1 MDTIGE
7 SVPPC
12 VYTIDDS
19 VPAGTFVEQSPVGGA
34 VIDDDGLLHLL
45 NDPVDEPPLGVS
57 DLDDDHASSVATT
70 ELDISDA
77 EPGDGADVHYGTT
90 TLDDIDP
97 RFVRM
102 HRDWWLGISGVVDL
116 RPFGP
121 GEDATSAKV
130 HTYCSYTIGRLVGT
144 ALGYGNAV
152 FKVGTAHDVF
162 EKFNSYVQQDPKPFS
177 HMFLL
182 HRTCTREGAG
192 FLAASLIKQNWTIP
206 RFVNKERRD
215 KGGEGGDASGCFVYV
230 IAGAIERP
238 SSSRQWQP

>member
-1 MDTIGE
+1 MDTICE

-19 VPAGTFVEQSPVGGA
+19 VSGGIVVEQSPVGGGD
-34 VIDDDGLLHLL
+34 IDDDGLLHLL
-45 NDPVDEPPLGVS
+45 NVPVDEPPLGVS
-57 DLDDDHASSVATT
+57 DFDDDHASSVATT

-77 EPGDGADVHYGTT
+77 EPGGGADVHDGATT
-90 TLDDIDP
+90 PDDIDR

-121 GEDATSAKV
+121 GENATSAKV

-152 FKVGTAHDVF
+152 FKVGTAHYVF

-182 HRTCTREGAG
+182 HRTCTKEGAG

-215 KGGEGGDASGCFVYV
+215 MGGEGGGASGCSVYV
-230 IAGAIERP
+230 IAGAVERP
-238 SSSRQWQP
+238 NSSSQCQT

>member
-1 MDTIGE
+1 MDTICE

-19 VPAGTFVEQSPVGGA
+19 LSGGIVVEQSPVGGGD
-34 VIDDDGLLHLL
+34 IDDDGLLHLL
-45 NDPVDEPPLGVS
+45 NVPVDEPPLGVS
-57 DLDDDHASSVATT
+57 DFDDDHASSVATT
-70 ELDISDA
+70 ELDTSGDESGDHETA
-77 EPGDGADVHYGTT
+77 PPG
-90 TLDDIDP
+90 DP
-97 RFVRM
+97 RFVSM
-102 HRDWWLGISGVVDL
+102 HRDWWRGTNGVVDL

-121 GEDATSAKV
+121 GVAATSGRV
-130 HTYCSYTIGRLVGT
+130 HRYCETTIGRL
-144 ALGYGNAV
+144 LGAGKAHGDVV

-182 HRTCTREGAG
+182 HRTCTKEGAG

-215 KGGEGGDASGCFVYV
+215 MGGEGGGASGCSVYV
-230 IAGAIERP
+230 IAGAV
-238 SSSRQWQP
+238 